1 MFLLFVSSE
10 LKYFV
15 EKKITV
21 SDSQLYHLDLQI
33 WSICMGTGVNPSP
46 LIPEHM
52 TCFMQMG
59 SSHISLQR
67 GAIWWIYFWRW
78 IEFYALR
85 YFFCVPFVY
94 YPTAYSWTLCCSL
107 QSCLLWSFAPCSRY
121 CFTAVNNPP
130 SLYFDIWDMCLVTRD
145 GLLFLINWEL

>member
-33 WSICMGTGVNPSP
+33 WSICMGTGVNTSP

-107 QSCLLWSFAPCSRY
+107 QSCYYSHLLLVPGIVLPQSIIHHHFILIYEICLWSPGMGC
-121 CFTAVNNPP
+121 
-130 SLYFDIWDMCLVTRD
+130 YFW
-145 GLLFLINWEL
+145 